1 MDYFKIKEGNTMKN
15 EKENKI
21 RLVLVFMIF
30 FVILIAFIYLKQN
43 KNILREEEKHHTET
57 VTQLERITMSEND
70 MKESDTENMTT
81 APHDISNWEMQSPV
95 NTEPDTG
102 ETIFVQ

>member
-1 MDYFKIKEGNTMKN
+1 MKDNKES
-15 EKENKI
+15 KI

-30 FVILIAFIYLKQN
+30 LVVLIAFIYLQQHKDVLKEKDTPDTIAITQTE
-43 KNILREEEKHHTET
+43 KSTTGEDYTKEQSKEE
-57 VTQLERITMSEND
+57 
-70 MKESDTENMTT
+70 MTT
-81 APHDISNWEMQSPV
+81 APHDISNWEMQSPS

>member
-1 MDYFKIKEGNTMKN
+1 MKN

>member
-1 MDYFKIKEGNTMKN
+1 MKDKKES
-15 EKENKI
+15 KI

-30 FVILIAFIYLKQN
+30 LVVLIAFIYLQQHKDILKEKDKPSTVAITQTENLTTNVEYTEEQN
-43 KNILREEEKHHTET
+43 KEK
-57 VTQLERITMSEND
+57 
-70 MKESDTENMTT
+70 MTT
-81 APHDISNWEMQSPV
+81 APHDISNWEMQSPS